1 MSLATKTFARQDGLS
16 GWTPSLPAP
25 TDVDV
30 TALPTDDVGFIPAG
44 RMPAAVLSTPS
55 KIGPASADFPSRL
68 PPRPVSATVLCCDF
82 GLEARRI
89 HSCSGNGGVQ
99 GGHWQPRPNEQKR
112 LAA

>member
-30 TALPTDDVGFIPAG
+30 TALSTDDVGLIPAG
-44 RMPAAVLSTPS
+44 RMPAAVLFTPS

-68 PPRPVSATVLCCDF
+68 PTHPTNATVLCCDF
-82 GLEARRI
+82 GHEARR
-89 HSCSGNGGVQ
+89 
-99 GGHWQPRPNEQKR
+99 
-112 LAA
+112 LATWAVEELREDTAKA